1 MTGKISWTTTLPD
14 GTISKFEA
22 ESAALNNTD
31 MGNLKSFVESIPR
44 ATPSTSKKETAL
56 PKWVGAAFLI
66 IFIIINISYIITP
79 EEYIKAHNIMA
90 VFVFIAIIIVAIYSI
105 CLHLIFS
112 NNTISIG
119 ALLLSLVCI
128 ALTTK
133 VTTINSVYSKAESTM
148 IEKTKDSK

>member
-14 GTISKFEA
+14 GTVSKFEA

-44 ATPSTSKKETAL
+44 TTPAVSKKETAL
-56 PKWVGAAFLI
+56 PTWIGSAFLI
-66 IFIIINISYIITP
+66 LFIIINISYILTP
-79 EEYIKAHNIMA
+79 EDYIKAHNLMA
-90 VFVFIAIIIVAIYSI
+90 IFVFVAIVIVAIYSI
-105 CLHLIFS
+105 CLHIILS

-119 ALLLSLVCI
+119 VLLLSLVCI

-133 VTTINSVYSKAESTM
+133 ITTINSVYSKAESTM
-148 IEKTKDSK
+148 IEKTK